1 MPMKYS
7 LRSLM
12 IAVTLGPVLFSGT
25 FLLLRELS
33 LAAAT
38 LGIGFALLALF
49 AAYDFARGV

>member
-1 MPMKYS
+1 MKYS

-12 IAVTLGPVLFSGT
+12 IAVTLGPALLSGV
-25 FLLLRELS
+25 FMLLREMS

-38 LGIGFALLALF
+38 LGIGFALLVLF